1 MKRIASLILV
11 ALMTITL
18 SGCGKTTDKNVAVN
32 DVIVA
37 VEEKVE
43 FPASENYTDMAR
55 FEQEYYVNGADIEEF
70 VVKKPK
76 INVSASEV
84 AIIKVKEAGKVEDV
98 KASVEKHVKDLE
110 TQWEHYLPDQLEL
123 VKNAKINTFGNY
135 VVLIISPDAEQVENI
150 IQEQLK

>member
-18 SGCGKTTDKNVAVN
+18 SGCGKTTAKNVAVN

-110 TQWEHYLPDQLEL
+110 TQWEHYLPEQLEL
-123 VKNAKINTFGNY
+123 VKNAKIDTFGNY